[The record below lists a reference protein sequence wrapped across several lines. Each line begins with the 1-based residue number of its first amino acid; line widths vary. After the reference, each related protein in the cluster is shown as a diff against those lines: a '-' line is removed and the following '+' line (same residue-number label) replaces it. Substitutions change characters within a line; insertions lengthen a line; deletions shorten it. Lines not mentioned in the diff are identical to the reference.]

1 MRRVLFPVLVAGIFV
16 AGCSN
21 TDSSTITTGAA
32 LSVDYFADTDV
43 VGFHFT
49 IERVE
54 CYPGED
60 FEASTVEANVDL
72 VDGIFPGMIDLVEQ
86 VLDPDSRHLGSD
98 FFVTLE
104 PGCYDIDATPASEID
119 GDDWTPSAD
128 CGSAS
133 AEAVEIFP
141 GLTTEV
147 VLLSQCVGDELGA
160 LDTLV
165 LLNHPPIISVEIDEK
180 FNYECEPV
188 NVCVTAYDVDDDPL
202 EFEWTKVDGPAIFS
216 ITEYPAE
223 VVGFDDGHR
232 IWRQCAEIVT
242 RWTDSY
248 DYSVTVYDLGYDNGV
263 LTRIEDLVDGD
274 SNASMTFPIHT
285 NWIEYPMCFDDDDDL
300 VPVEGVE
307 IEIAPGCS
315 VTSAEYYYCNA
326 GNAYGVDDAIRL
338 YLCDDDDLIE
348 ENLYPPCVDD

>member
-1 MRRVLFPVLVAGIFV
+1 MRHALFSVLVTGVFL
-16 AGCSN
+16 AGCST
-21 TDSSTITTGAA
+21 TDSSTSATGAA

-43 VGFHFT
+43 VGFHFS

-54 CYPGED
+54 CFPGED

-72 VDGIFPGMIDLVEQ
+72 VDGIFPGMIELVEQ
-86 VLDPDSRHLGSD
+86 NLDPESRHLGSD
-98 FFVTLE
+98 FFVSLE
-104 PGCYDIDATPASEID
+104 PGCYDILATPASEID
-119 GDDWTPSAD
+119 GDDWTPSSE
-128 CGSAS
+128 CGTAS
-133 AEAVEIFP
+133 AEAVEIFA
-141 GLTTEV
+141 GETTETT
-147 VLLSQCVGDELGA
+147 LISQCVGDELGA

-188 NVCVTAYDVDDDPL
+188 NVCVTAHDVDDDPL
-202 EFEWTKVDGPAIFS
+202 EFEWTQVAGPGIFS

-223 VVGFDDGHR
+223 IVGFDDGHR

-285 NWIEYPMCFDDDDDL
+285 NWIEEPMCFDEGAL
-300 VPVEGVE
+300 VPVAGVE
-307 IEIAPGCS
+307 ILRAPGCGY
-315 VTSAEYYYCNA
+315 TSAEYFYCNL
-326 GNAYGVDDAIRL
+326 GNVYGVDEAIRL
-338 YLCDDDDLIE
+338 YLCDEDDLIE
-348 ENLYPPCVDD
+348 ENLYPECVDD